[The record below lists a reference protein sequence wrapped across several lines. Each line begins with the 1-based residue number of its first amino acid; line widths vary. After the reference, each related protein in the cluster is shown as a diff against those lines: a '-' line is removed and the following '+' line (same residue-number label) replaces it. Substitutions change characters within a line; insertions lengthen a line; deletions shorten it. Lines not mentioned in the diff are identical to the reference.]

1 VKASLLSCREKRD
14 VGYAM
19 CDINGR
25 LLPAPS
31 SSNHEEDEEKREH
44 KKRSGFNMPYS
55 KVDTRPAF
63 L

>member
-31 SSNHEEDEEKREH
+31 SSNHEEDEEK
-44 KKRSGFNMPYS
+44 KRAQE
-55 KVDTRPAF
+55 KVWF
-63 L
+63 